1 MFSSKPRKSLAGPVN
16 RLFDQFLLGQPC
28 VKKLSDLPMPRRIPV
43 VVVIALENRVQIEI
57 AFLKRLVEVK
67 QPQTRVPTEGI
78 VEYRLS
84 LGE

>member
-1 MFSSKPRKSLAGPVN
+1 MFSSKPRKSLAGPGN
-16 RLFDQFLLGQPC
+16 QLFDQFLLGQPC